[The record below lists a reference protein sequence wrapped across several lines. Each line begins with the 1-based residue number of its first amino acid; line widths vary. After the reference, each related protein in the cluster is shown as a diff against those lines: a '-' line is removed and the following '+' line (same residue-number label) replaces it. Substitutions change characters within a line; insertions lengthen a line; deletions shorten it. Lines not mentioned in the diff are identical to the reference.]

1 MLWQESWVWL
11 AAALVLGVAEVI
23 LPGFILLGFAIGA
36 GIVGFIL
43 LLGGPLAAMMAGSL
57 PILMLTFA
65 ILSVIAWLAL
75 RRLLGVRK
83 GQLKTFEHDIN
94 D

>member
-1 MLWQESWVWL
+1 
-11 AAALVLGVAEVI
+11 
-23 LPGFILLGFAIGA
+23 
-36 GIVGFIL
+36 
-43 LLGGPLAAMMAGSL
+43 
-57 PILMLTFA
+57 LMLTFA